1 MNVSI
6 LEHDAFSLVGSTV
19 TIPIAKTSRRTVYRE
34 CLVWDFY
41 PLEGIWKAKDV
52 HTHEF
57 HFFDLIDIVNSKV
70 HFVSP

>member
-6 LEHDAFSLVGSTV
+6 LEHDAFSLIGSTV
-19 TIPIAKTSRRTVYRE
+19 TIQIAKTSRRTVYRE
-34 CLVWDFY
+34 CFVWDFY
-41 PLEGIWKAKDV
+41 PLEGIWKVKDL

-57 HFFDLIDIVNSKV
+57 HFFDLIDIVNNKV